1 MKKIVKA
8 LITLSAILLFNLPA
22 MAEPERTVNR
32 EDNSLVILDIV
43 AARPTGLA
51 IVTAGAVLYAVTLPF
66 SLPGGHASDAW
77 DKLVGKP
84 VDFTFKRPLGE
95 L

>member
-8 LITLSAILLFNLPA
+8 LITLSVILLFNLPA

-32 EDNSLVILDIV
+32 GDDSLILFDII
-43 AARPTGLA
+43 AARPTGLV
-51 IVTAGAVLYAVTLPF
+51 IVAAGALLYAVTLPF
-66 SLPGGHASDAW
+66 SLYGGHKSDAW

-84 VDFTFKRPLGE
+84 IDFTFKRPLGE

>member
-8 LITLSAILLFNLPA
+8 IIILSAILLFNLPA

-32 EDNSLVILDIV
+32 EDNSLILFDII
-43 AARPTGLA
+43 AARPTGLV
-51 IVTAGAVLYAVTLPF
+51 IVAAGAILYVVTLPF
-66 SLPGGHASDAW
+66 SRPGGHESDAW

-84 VDFTFKRPLGE
+84 IDFTFKRPLGE